1 MDNIITPQM
10 IDDVIVK
17 EMTIDMNSG
26 NFYKEVDD
34 KTLHLC
40 LTTMWEN
47 REEWSMR
54 GITLGES

>member
-10 IDDVIVK
+10 LDDVIVK

-34 KTLHLC
+34 KNLHLC

-47 REEWSMR
+47 REEWLMR
-54 GITLGES
+54 GITLGEA